1 MTAVD
6 DAPEAPEGDAL
17 PRWDLTPL
25 YPAVDGPEV
34 VAAEAE
40 LARAIDDLAALYDRH
55 GVRGAGGDRDDE
67 ATGGGGG
74 DAGGRATGDGAAHA
88 GVDGTVVAGFE
99 DVLAATNDVRERFS
113 RIETFAYGHVSTDS
127 GDEAAQA
134 LLSRL
139 TNLDARLA
147 ALRTRF
153 DAWLGSLDV
162 EGLIAA
168 SPAAAEHAWPLRKAA
183 RRSAHQM
190 SEPEE
195 SLAAELGV
203 TGSTAWGRLYD
214 DVSAGVT
221 ATVEH
226 PDGRTEALPI
236 FAVRGLA
243 THPDAGVRQAAF
255 RAELDAWQADATP
268 IAAALN
274 AIKGET
280 LALGRRRGWDDPLDP
295 VLEASAV
302 EREAFDA
309 MQAAVDASLGD
320 FRRYLAAKAQL
331 LGKPACAFWD
341 LFAPVGDAPT
351 LAWADAT
358 GTVDRAFAGYGDD
371 LAGLAREALEQ
382 CWIDAGPRAGKVGGG
397 FCMHVGDGA
406 SRILM
411 NYDGSIDSVHTL
423 AHELGHAYH
432 NRALRDRTPLQRWTP
447 MALAETASIF
457 CETILTDRALETAE
471 GGARLALLE
480 ADLQGACQV
489 VVDIRSRF
497 RFESAVFERRRTSTL
512 PARELSELMRDAQVE
527 AYGDGLDPTELHPL
541 MWAAKPHYYSST
553 FYNWPYTFGLL
564 FGLGL
569 YARWRDDPE
578 GFRAAY
584 REMLSSTGLET
595 ASQLAGR
602 FGIDV
607 SDQAFWTGSVDVIRR
622 RIDDFCAA
630 AEAEPGRAPGS

>member
-1 MTAVD
+1 MTTL
-6 DAPEAPEGDAL
+6 DAL

-25 YPAVDGPEV
+25 FPTVDHAEVAAAEGTLTRAVD
-34 VAAEAE
+34 A
-40 LARAIDDLAALYDRH
+40 LAALFDRRD
-55 GVRGAGGDRDDE
+55 VR
-67 ATGGGGG
+67 
-74 DAGGRATGDGAAHA
+74 DAADGASPAA
-88 GVDGTVVAGFE
+88 TVDPAAFDE
-99 DVLAATNDVRERFS
+99 VLAATNHVLDRFA
-113 RIETFAYGHVSTDS
+113 RLEAFAYGHVSTDS

-139 TNLDARLA
+139 TTIEARIT

-153 DAWLGSLDV
+153 DAWVGTLDLDA
-162 EGLIAA
+162 LIAA
-168 SPAAAEHAWPLRKAA
+168 SPDAAAHAWPLRKAA
-183 RRSAHQM
+183 RRATHQM

-195 SLAAELGV
+195 SLAAELGI
-203 TGSTAWGRLYD
+203 TGSSAWSRLYD

-226 PDGRTEALPI
+226 ADGRTETLPI

-243 THPDAGVRQAAF
+243 THPDAAVRAAAF
-255 RAELDAWQADATP
+255 RAELAAWQANATP

-280 LALGRRRGWDDPLDP
+280 LGLGARRGWDDPLSP

-309 MQAAVDASLGD
+309 MQAAVDDSLAD
-320 FRRYLAAKAQL
+320 FRRYLAAKARL
-331 LGKPACAFWD
+331 LGKDRCAFWD
-341 LFAPVGDAPT
+341 LFAPVGDTPAVSWP
-351 LAWADAT
+351 DAT
-358 GTVDRAFAGYGDD
+358 ATVERAFAGYGDD
-371 LAGLAREALEQ
+371 LAGLATRALGER
-382 CWIDAGPRAGKVGGG
+382 WVDAGPRAGKVGGA
-397 FCMHVGDGA
+397 FCMHTGDGA
-406 SRILM
+406 SRVLM
-411 NYDGSIDSVHTL
+411 NFDGSIDSVHTL

-432 NRALRDRTPLQRWTP
+432 NTALAPRTPLQRSTP

-457 CETILTDRALETAE
+457 CETILTDRALEAADRGE
-471 GGARLALLE
+471 RLALLE

-497 RFESAVFERRRTSTL
+497 LFESRLFARRASSTV
-512 PARELSELMRDAQVE
+512 PAREMSELMREAQVE
-527 AYGDGLDPTELHPL
+527 AYGDGLDVNELHPL
-541 MWAAKPHYYSST
+541 MWAAKPHYYGST

-569 YARWRDDPE
+569 YARWLDDAD
-578 GFRAAY
+578 GFRSAY
-584 REMLSSTGLET
+584 TDMLSSTGVET
-595 ASQLAGR
+595 AAQLAGR

-607 SDQAFWTGSVDVIRR
+607 GDQAFWTASLDVIRG

-630 AEAEPGRAPGS
+630 AGEPPVVG

>member
-1 MTAVD
+1 MTALD
-6 DAPEAPEGDAL
+6 DTAPTPAADAL
-17 PRWDLTPL
+17 PRWDLTPIF
-25 YPAVDGPEV
+25 PTVDGPEAAGAEAAL
-34 VAAEAE
+34 VAAVDN
-40 LARAIDDLAALYDRH
+40 LTALYDRH
-55 GVRGAGGDRDDE
+55 DVRDGSEPGAPADTFDE
-67 ATGGGGG
+67 
-74 DAGGRATGDGAAHA
+74 
-88 GVDGTVVAGFE
+88 
-99 DVLAATNDVRERFS
+99 VLAATNDVLERFS
-113 RIETFAYGHVSTDS
+113 VLESFAYGHVSTDS

-139 TNLDARLA
+139 ATVEARIT

-153 DAWLGSLDV
+153 DAWVGTLDLDALV
-162 EGLIAA
+162 AA
-168 SPAAAEHAWPLRKAA
+168 SPDAAAHAWPLRKAA

-195 SLAAELGV
+195 SLAAELGI
-203 TGSTAWGRLYD
+203 TGSTAWGRLYE
-214 DVSAGVT
+214 DVTAGVT

-226 PDGRTEALPI
+226 PDGRTETLPI

-243 THPDAGVRQAAF
+243 THPDRAVRAAAF
-255 RAELDAWQADATP
+255 RAELAAWEANATP

-280 LALGRRRGWDDPLDP
+280 LALGTRRGWDDPLDP

-309 MQAAVDASLGD
+309 MQVAVDAALPD
-320 FRRYLAAKAQL
+320 FRRYLAAKARL
-331 LGKPACAFWD
+331 LGVDRCAFWD

-351 LAWADAT
+351 QAWDDAT
-358 GTVDRAFAGYGDD
+358 AAVDRAFTGYGDD
-371 LAGLAREALEQ
+371 LSGLARRALAEA
-382 CWIDAGPRAGKVGGG
+382 WVDAGPRAGKVGGG

-411 NYDGSIDSVHTL
+411 NFDGSIDSVHTL

-432 NRALRDRTPLQRWTP
+432 NTALRTRTPLQRSTP

-457 CETILTDRALETAE
+457 CETILTDRALEAAT
-471 GGARLALLE
+471 GGERLALLE

-497 RFESAVFERRRTSTL
+497 LFESRLFERRRASAL
-512 PARELSELMRDAQVE
+512 PVRELSELMRAAQVE
-527 AYGDGLDPTELHPL
+527 AYGDGLDANELHPL
-541 MWAAKPHYYSST
+541 MWAAKPHYYGST

-569 YARWRDDPE
+569 YARWLDDAA
-578 GFRAAY
+578 GFREGY
-584 REMLSSTGLET
+584 VDMLASTGVET
-595 ASQLAGR
+595 ASQLAAR

-607 SDQAFWTGSVDVIRR
+607 ADEAFWTASLDVVRA
-622 RIDDFCAA
+622 RIDDFCALA
-630 AEAEPGRAPGS
+630 SGSS

>member
-1 MTAVD
+1 MTTL
-6 DAPEAPEGDAL
+6 DAL

-25 YPAVDGPEV
+25 FPTVDHAEVAAAEGTLTRAVD
-34 VAAEAE
+34 A
-40 LARAIDDLAALYDRH
+40 LAALFDRRD
-55 GVRGAGGDRDDE
+55 VR
-67 ATGGGGG
+67 
-74 DAGGRATGDGAAHA
+74 DAADGASPAA
-88 GVDGTVVAGFE
+88 TVDPAAFDE
-99 DVLAATNDVRERFS
+99 VLAATNHVLDRFA
-113 RIETFAYGHVSTDS
+113 RLEAFAYGHVSTDS

-139 TNLDARLA
+139 TTIEARIT

-153 DAWLGSLDV
+153 DAWVGTLDLDA
-162 EGLIAA
+162 LIAA
-168 SPAAAEHAWPLRKAA
+168 SPDAAAHAWPLRKAA
-183 RRSAHQM
+183 RRATHQM

-195 SLAAELGV
+195 SLAAELGI
-203 TGSTAWGRLYD
+203 TGSSAWSRLYD

-226 PDGRTEALPI
+226 ADGRTETLPI

-243 THPDAGVRQAAF
+243 THPDAAVRAAAF
-255 RAELDAWQADATP
+255 RAELAAWQANATP

-280 LALGRRRGWDDPLDP
+280 LGLGARRGWDDPLSP

-309 MQAAVDASLGD
+309 MQAAVDDSLAD
-320 FRRYLAAKAQL
+320 FRRYLAAKARL
-331 LGKPACAFWD
+331 LGKDRCAFWD
-341 LFAPVGDAPT
+341 LFAPVGDTPAVSWP
-351 LAWADAT
+351 DAT
-358 GTVDRAFAGYGDD
+358 ATVERAFAGYGDD
-371 LAGLAREALEQ
+371 LAGLATRALGER
-382 CWIDAGPRAGKVGGG
+382 WVDAGPRAGKVGGA
-397 FCMHVGDGA
+397 FCMHTGDGA
-406 SRILM
+406 SRVLM
-411 NYDGSIDSVHTL
+411 NFDGSIDSVHTL

-432 NRALRDRTPLQRWTP
+432 NTALAPRTPLQRSTP

-457 CETILTDRALETAE
+457 CETILTDRALEAADRGE
-471 GGARLALLE
+471 RLALLE

-497 RFESAVFERRRTSTL
+497 LFESRLFARRASSTV
-512 PARELSELMRDAQVE
+512 PAREMSELMREAQVE
-527 AYGDGLDPTELHPL
+527 AYGDGLDPDELHPL
-541 MWAAKPHYYSST
+541 MWAAKPHYYGST

-569 YARWRDDPE
+569 YARWLDDAD
-578 GFRAAY
+578 GFRSAY
-584 REMLSSTGLET
+584 TDMLSSTGVET
-595 ASQLAGR
+595 AAQLAGR

-607 SDQAFWTGSVDVIRR
+607 GDQAFWTASLDVIRG

-630 AEAEPGRAPGS
+630 AGEPPVVG

>member
-1 MTAVD
+1 MTTVDD

-25 YPAVDGPEV
+25 FPNVDGPEV
-34 VAAEAE
+34 AAAEAMLARTIDE
-40 LARAIDDLAALYDRH
+40 LAELYDRH
-55 GVRGAGGDRDDE
+55 GVRGGGGDRNGE
-67 ATGGGGG
+67 
-74 DAGGRATGDGAAHA
+74 DAGRGAGHADGGAPGDGAGHA
-88 GVDGTVVAGFE
+88 GVDGTIVAGFE
-99 DVLAATNDVRERFS
+99 EVLASTNDVRERFS

-139 TNLDARLA
+139 TNLEARLA
-147 ALRTRF
+147 TLRTRF

-162 EGLIAA
+162 ERLIAA
-168 SPAAAEHAWPLRKAA
+168 SPGAAEHAWPLRKAA
-183 RRSAHQM
+183 VRSAHQM
-190 SEPEE
+190 SEAEE

-203 TGSTAWGRLYD
+203 TGSTAWGRLYE

-226 PDGRTEALPI
+226 PDGRSETLPI

-243 THPDAGVRQAAF
+243 THPDAEVREAAF
-255 RAELDAWQADATP
+255 RAELAAWQANATP

-280 LALGRRRGWDDPLDP
+280 LALGKRRGWDDPLDP

-302 EREAFDA
+302 ERGAFDA
-309 MQAAVDASLGD
+309 MQAAVDKSLAD

-351 LAWADAT
+351 LAWRDAT
-358 GTVDRAFAGYGDD
+358 AAVDRAFAGYGDD
-371 LAGLAREALEQ
+371 LAGLARDALDQ
-382 CWIDAGPRAGKVGGG
+382 RWVDAGPRTGKVGGG

-457 CETILTDRALETAE
+457 CETILTDRALESAE

-512 PARELSELMRDAQVE
+512 PARELSDLMRDAQVE
-527 AYGDGLDPTELHPL
+527 AYGDGLDPAELHPL
-541 MWAAKPHYYSST
+541 MWAAKPHYYGST

-569 YARWRDDPE
+569 YARWREDPD
-578 GFRAAY
+578 GFRSAY
-584 REMLSSTGLET
+584 RDMLSSTGLET
-595 ASQLAGR
+595 ASQLAAR

-607 SDQAFWTGSVDVIRR
+607 ADQTFWTASLDVVRR

-630 AEAEPGRAPGS
+630 AAEAGAADG

>member
-1 MTAVD
+1 
-6 DAPEAPEGDAL
+6 
-17 PRWDLTPL
+17 
-25 YPAVDGPEV
+25 
-34 VAAEAE
+34 
-40 LARAIDDLAALYDRH
+40 
-55 GVRGAGGDRDDE
+55 
-67 ATGGGGG
+67 
-74 DAGGRATGDGAAHA
+74 
-88 GVDGTVVAGFE
+88 
-99 DVLAATNDVRERFS
+99 VLATTNDVLERFS
-113 RIETFAYGHVSTDS
+113 RLEAFAYGHVSTDS

-139 TNLDARLA
+139 ANVEARIT

-153 DAWLGSLDV
+153 DAWAATLDLDALT
-162 EGLIAA
+162 GA
-168 SPAAAEHAWPLRKAA
+168 SAAAAAHAWPLRKSA
-183 RRSAHQM
+183 RRAVHQM

-195 SLAAELGV
+195 SLAAELGI
-203 TGSTAWGRLYD
+203 TGSTAWSRLYD

-226 PDGRTEALPI
+226 ADGRTETLPI

-243 THPDAGVRQAAF
+243 THPDRAVREAAF
-255 RAELDAWQADATP
+255 RAELAAWQANATP

-280 LALGRRRGWDDPLDP
+280 LALGARRGWDDPLAP

-309 MQAAVDASLGD
+309 MQAAVDASLSD
-320 FRRYLAAKAQL
+320 FHRYLAAKATL
-331 LGKPACAFWD
+331 LDKDRCAFWD
-341 LFAPVGDAPT
+341 LFAPVGDAPVQ
-351 LAWADAT
+351 AWPDAT
-358 GTVDRAFAGYGDD
+358 AAVDRAFAGYGDD
-371 LAGLAREALEQ
+371 LAGLARRALAES
-382 CWIDAGPRAGKVGGG
+382 WVDAGPRAGKVGGG
-397 FCMHVGDGA
+397 FCMHVGEGA

-411 NYDGSIDSVHTL
+411 NFDGSIDSVHTL

-432 NRALRDRTPLQRWTP
+432 NTALRPRTPLQRSTP

-457 CETILTDRALETAE
+457 CETILTDRALEAAT
-471 GGARLALLE
+471 GGERLALLE

-497 RFESAVFERRRTSTL
+497 LFESRVFDRRRESAL
-512 PARELSELMRDAQVE
+512 PARELSDLMRAAQVE
-527 AYGDGLDPTELHPL
+527 AYGDGLDPDELHPL
-541 MWAAKPHYYSST
+541 MWAAKPHYYGST

-569 YARWRDDPE
+569 YARWLDDAD
-578 GFRAAY
+578 GFRSAY
-584 REMLSSTGLET
+584 VDMLASTGMET
-595 ASQLAGR
+595 ASQLAAR

-607 SDQAFWTGSVDVIRR
+607 ADEAFWTASLDVLRT

-630 AEAEPGRAPGS
+630 AEATT

>member
-1 MTAVD
+1 MTTLD
-6 DAPEAPEGDAL
+6 TL

-25 YPAVDGPEV
+25 FPTVDHAE
-34 VAAEAE
+34 VAAAE
-40 LARAIDDLAALYDRH
+40 GTLTRAVSDLAALYGRRE
-55 GVRGAGGDRDDE
+55 VRGAG
-67 ATGGGGG
+67 
-74 DAGGRATGDGAAHA
+74 DGASAA
-88 GVDGTVVAGFE
+88 AVDPAAFDE
-99 DVLAATNDVRERFS
+99 VLAATNHVLDRFA
-113 RIETFAYGHVSTDS
+113 RLEAFAYGHVSTDS

-139 TNLDARLA
+139 TTVEARIT

-153 DAWLGSLDV
+153 DAWVGTIDLDP
-162 EGLIAA
+162 LIAA
-168 SPAAAEHAWPLRKAA
+168 SSQAAAHAWPLHKAA
-183 RRSAHQM
+183 RRATHQM

-195 SLAAELGV
+195 SLAAELGI
-203 TGSTAWGRLYD
+203 TGSSAWSRLYD

-226 PDGRTEALPI
+226 ADGRTEILPI

-243 THPDAGVRQAAF
+243 TDPDAAVRAAAF
-255 RAELDAWQADATP
+255 RAELAAWQDNATP

-280 LALGRRRGWDDPLDP
+280 LALGGRRGWDDPLSP

-309 MQAAVDASLGD
+309 MQAAVDDSLAD
-320 FRRYLAAKAQL
+320 FHRYLAAKARL
-331 LGKPACAFWD
+331 LGKDRCAFWD
-341 LFAPVGDAPT
+341 LFAPVGDAP
-351 LAWADAT
+351 AVSWPDAT
-358 GTVDRAFAGYGDD
+358 ATVERAFAGYGDD
-371 LAGLAREALEQ
+371 LAGLARRALGEL
-382 CWIDAGPRAGKVGGG
+382 WVDAGPRAGKVGGA
-397 FCMHVGDGA
+397 FCMHTGDGA
-406 SRILM
+406 SRVLM
-411 NYDGSIDSVHTL
+411 NFDGSIDSVHTL

-432 NRALRDRTPLQRWTP
+432 NTALAPRTPLQRSTP

-457 CETILTDRALETAE
+457 CETILTDRALEAAE
-471 GGARLALLE
+471 GGERLALLE

-497 RFESAVFERRRTSTL
+497 LFESRLFARRASSTV
-512 PARELSELMRDAQVE
+512 PARELSELMREAQVE
-527 AYGDGLDPTELHPL
+527 AYGDGLDPDELHPL
-541 MWAAKPHYYSST
+541 MWAAKPHYYGST

-569 YARWRDDPE
+569 YARWLDDAD
-578 GFRAAY
+578 GFRSAY
-584 REMLSSTGLET
+584 TDMLSSTGVET
-595 ASQLAGR
+595 AAQLAGR

-607 SDQAFWTGSVDVIRR
+607 GDQAFWTASLDVVRG

-630 AEAEPGRAPGS
+630 VGEPPAVG